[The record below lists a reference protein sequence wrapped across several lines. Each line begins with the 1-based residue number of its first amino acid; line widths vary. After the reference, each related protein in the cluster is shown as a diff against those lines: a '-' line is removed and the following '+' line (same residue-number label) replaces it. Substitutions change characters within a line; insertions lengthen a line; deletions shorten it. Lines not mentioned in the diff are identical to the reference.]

1 MGDPEVNCHILADAG
16 MRTML
21 TRRLLAQFLAKNSCQ
36 STASNVRAFSTCLA
50 LKTDYEWHSS
60 GGFGTPRRD
69 PTTGLVPIVVEQT
82 GRGERSYDI
91 YSRLLKDRIICLMG
105 PVDDYI
111 SSLIVAQFVP
121 AIRVCQKA
129 DPHVHQQP
137 WGFGDR
143 RSGHLRHHAVRPTS
157 HFNLVR
163 RTGCFHGVTTLGCRI
178 SRNETLTAK
187 CKNNGAPA
195 FWWCQG
201 PSN

>member
-1 MGDPEVNCHILADAG
+1 MTSTPDFSKTESFASWDQLMLHIQLD
-16 MRTML
+16 
-21 TRRLLAQFLAKNSCQ
+21 
-36 STASNVRAFSTCLA
+36 
-50 LKTDYEWHSS
+50 S
-60 GGFGTPRRD
+60 G
-69 PTTGLVPIVVEQT
+69 PIV
-82 GRGERSYDI
+82 
-91 YSRLLKDRIICLMG
+91 
-105 PVDDYI
+105 
-111 SSLIVAQFVP
+111 VP

-137 WGFGDR
+137 WGFGDC
-143 RSGHLRHHAVRPTS
+143 RSGHLRHHAVRPTT